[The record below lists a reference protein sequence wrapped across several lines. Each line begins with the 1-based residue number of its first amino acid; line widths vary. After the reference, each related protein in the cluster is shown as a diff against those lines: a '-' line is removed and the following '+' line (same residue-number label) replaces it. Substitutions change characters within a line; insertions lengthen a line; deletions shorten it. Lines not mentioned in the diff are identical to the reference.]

1 MDLTKEQKQERILL
15 INYWENS
22 FPLRGNLLKIIFTV
36 LDKIETNSWTDKFND
51 DEKRKVRSMVQIS
64 IISNLMMYIE
74 DLAVIAES
82 FKQGKNFYNFL
93 DKKTPTDEE
102 DLGKIIENFL
112 DNIGNLA
119 NEDIHKI
126 MSYADPTTIEINGEC
141 KILLTKHIQVNT
153 DETRRVLKEINDF
166 GKSNHTVFRRFKHA
180 GLPIFLG
187 LPVNSKEFNFFSG
200 YDSTMLVSKGKNPL
214 EDVIPIPFSK
224 QVLEG
229 YKIIIGWIQTIL
241 TSMIK
246 NRIECIERGVNG
258 VIPYESYSIDRFT
271 KEEQTKLKKK
281 INEFQKKN
289 PEKTIPKLN
298 IKTQV
303 DKKDIQWYLDLPKFI
318 TKSKER
324 LKKETKIK

>member
-36 LDKIETNSWTDKFND
+36 LDKIETDSWTDKFND

-64 IISNLMMYIE
+64 IISNLMMYVE
-74 DLAVIAES
+74 DLSVMAES

-93 DKKTPTDEE
+93 DKKTPTDEV

-112 DNIGNLA
+112 DNIGNLT

-126 MSYADPTTIEINGEC
+126 MSYADPTKIEVNEEC
-141 KILLTKHIQVNT
+141 KLLLTKHIQVNT

-166 GKSNHTVFRRFKHA
+166 GKSNHPVFRRFKHA

-187 LPVNSKEFNFFSG
+187 LPINPTELSFFSR

-229 YKIIIGWIQTIL
+229 YKIIIDGIQTIL
-241 TSMIK
+241 SSMIK
-246 NRIECIERGVNG
+246 NRIECIERGISG
-258 VIPYESYSIDRFT
+258 VIPYESYSIDQFT
-271 KEEQTKLKKK
+271 KEEQTRLKKK
-281 INEFQKKN
+281 IKEFQKRY
-289 PEKTIPKLN
+289 PEKIIPKLN
-298 IKTQV
+298 IKTKV

-318 TKSKER
+318 SKSKER
-324 LKKETKIK
+324 LEKETKNQ